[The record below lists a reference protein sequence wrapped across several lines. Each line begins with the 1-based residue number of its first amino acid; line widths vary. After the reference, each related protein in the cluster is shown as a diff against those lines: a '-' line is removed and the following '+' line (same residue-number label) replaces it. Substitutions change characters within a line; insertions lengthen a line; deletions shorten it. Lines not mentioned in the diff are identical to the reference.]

1 LPGAPARAA
10 RFCKLW
16 FALSYG
22 SRKLLGARPVFTRV
36 HLMVGRQRWTL
47 FWASFLMLYFELA
60 VIRWIPGQVRVLA
73 YFTNFVLIA
82 CFFGMG
88 LGLLLSKSRFDL
100 GRWAPAGV
108 AAVVALASAFR
119 LVWVGTEGEVIIYTE
134 YEGAARRLMALHT
147 VLIIFYV
154 AIAAA
159 FTPFGQLIGRGFD
172 GQPPLAAYSIN
183 LLGSVAG
190 IVAFFVYSWLALPA
204 WAWFLLGM
212 PLLALLAP
220 AAWRPRA
227 AALASAAF
235 VVALVAYVDRGT
247 IWSPYQKIDVGPLTV
262 DRQTGHVMPFL
273 HQAEHVEQLPP
284 EVGFHLRVN
293 DDFYQGAVDLSD
305 QSVAR
310 FPGLKRFQLQ
320 YELPY
325 RLKPNAE
332 RVLIVGGGTGNDAA
346 AALRQGARHVD
357 VVEIDPV
364 IADLGRRHHPEK
376 PYGDP
381 RVSVHVD
388 DARHFFH
395 HAPPGYDVVVFALL
409 DSHRLMSTMS
419 SLRLDSYVFTVEAF
433 QEARRLLKPDG
444 IQVTAFAGGQP
455 WIESRFY
462 EMLRKAYDAEPI
474 HANEHGLPVPSGQVF
489 ISAPPGHNLGQ
500 ELGLAPR
507 SRPVDAQAVL
517 PTDDWPFVYAQGRSI
532 PSEYLMALGMVLALS
547 YVVLRRA
554 TGWSQW
560 PNVHFFCLGAAFM
573 LLETKNIT
581 TIALVFGST
590 WQVNSVVFL
599 SVLVMALLANL
610 LVAWR
615 GRFPIGWAYAG
626 LFAAIA
632 LNVWL
637 PLRELAGESLAVRL
651 VAVGGVTALPLFF
664 SGIVF
669 AHSFRRAADPAHALG
684 SNILGGLFGGVVEYL
699 SMVMGLRFLFA
710 LVAGFYALSLLT
722 LRTNRGI
729 PAPSAAGSQAAL
741 GAPAQ
746 NAVLA
751 GQSN

>member
-1 LPGAPARAA
+1 MFRQ
-10 RFCKLW
+10 
-16 FALSYG
+16 
-22 SRKLLGARPVFTRV
+22 
-36 HLMVGRQRWTL
+36 QRWTL

-88 LGLLLSKSRFDL
+88 LGLLLSKSRFDF

-108 AAVVALASAFR
+108 ALLVTLATAFR

-134 YEGAARRLMALHT
+134 YEGPTQKLMALHT

-159 FTPFGQLIGRGFD
+159 FTPFGQLIGRAFE

-190 IVAFFVYSWLALPA
+190 ILAFFVYSLLALPA

-212 PLLALLAP
+212 PLLAMFAP
-220 AAWRPRA
+220 AGWRPRST
-227 AALASAAF
+227 ALVSAAF
-235 VVALVAYVDRGT
+235 VVGLVAYVDRGT
-247 IWSPYQKIDVGPLTV
+247 TWSPYQKIETGPLTI
-262 DRQTGHVMPFL
+262 DRKTGHVMPFL
-273 HQAEHVEQLPP
+273 HEQDQIEVLPP

-293 DDFYQGAVDLSD
+293 DDFYQGAIDLSNR
-305 QSVAR
+305 SVDR
-310 FPGLKRFQLQ
+310 FPKLRSFQLQ

-364 IADLGRRHHPEK
+364 IVDLGRKNHPEK
-376 PYGDP
+376 PYSDP

-474 HANEHGLPVPSGQVF
+474 LVNEHDGVPIPSGHVF
-489 ISAPPGHNLGQ
+489 VSSLPGHRPGQ
-500 ELGLAPR
+500 ELGLAAR
-507 SRPVDAQAVL
+507 SRPVDTAAVL

-532 PSEYLMALGMVLALS
+532 PTEYLMALGMVLALS

-590 WQVNSVVFL
+590 WQVNTVVFL

-610 LVAWR
+610 LIGWTNR
-615 GRFPIGWAYAG
+615 LHIGWAYVG

-632 LNVWL
+632 LNIWL
-637 PLRELAGESLAVRL
+637 PLRDLAGASMAMRVL
-651 VAVGGVTALPLFF
+651 VVGGVTALPLFF

-699 SMVMGLRFLFA
+699 SMVMGLRFLFV
-710 LVAGFYALSLLT
+710 LIAGFYALSLLT
-722 LRTNRGI
+722 LRMRTGT
-729 PAPSAAGSQAAL
+729 PAPAGGTQAAAS
-741 GAPAQ
+741 GPGP
-746 NAVLA
+746 NGVLA
-751 GQSN
+751 GQTN